1 MQSYQFY
8 GILFPVMRDNNKTI
22 DEVSSIL
29 QGKQPQKRMRGAM
42 AGLMN
47 QGGVGSLGTMRRNGE
62 FPAMICSKVRKGT
75 MNLQDIK
82 L

>member
-1 MQSYQFY
+1 
-8 GILFPVMRDNNKTI
+8 
-22 DEVSSIL
+22 
-29 QGKQPQKRMRGAM
+29 M

-47 QGGVGSLGTMRRNGE
+47 QGGVGSLRTMRRNGE
-62 FPAMICSKVRKGT
+62 FQPMICSKVSKGT